1 MNPTPTERIRT
12 SPCRTADKPTLY
24 APWPLDFVP
33 VHARMSIAEQFA
45 REFRVWLDQARKPD
59 QPLILNVAG
68 NRERLNPGIQEAI
81 RGFLNT
87 ALRQSQ

>member
-1 MNPTPTERIRT
+1 
-12 SPCRTADKPTLY
+12 
-24 APWPLDFVP
+24 
-33 VHARMSIAEQFA
+33 MSIAEQFA